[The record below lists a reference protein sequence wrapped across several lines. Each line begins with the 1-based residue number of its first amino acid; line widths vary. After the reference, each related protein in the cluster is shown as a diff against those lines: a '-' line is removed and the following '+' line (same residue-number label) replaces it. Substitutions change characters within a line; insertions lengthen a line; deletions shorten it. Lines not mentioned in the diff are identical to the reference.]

1 MPKNNSGFDNLS
13 NQLLKK
19 LLPAFLTPLEI
30 IVNKSL
36 SEGVSPTEIKT
47 ADVVPLFKSEKY
59 NNSIN
64 YMPISLLLTMSKLLE
79 NIVYFLFALTNC

>member
-1 MPKNNSGFDNLS
+1 M
-13 NQLLKK
+13 
-19 LLPAFLTPLEI
+19 
-30 IVNKSL
+30 
-36 SEGVSPTEIKT
+36 KT

-64 YMPISLLLTMSKLLE
+64 YMPISLLVTMSKLLE

>member
-13 NQLLKK
+13 NQLFKK
-19 LLPAFLTPLEI
+19 LLSALLTPLEI

-36 SEGVSPTEIKT
+36 SEGVSPTEMKM